1 MVRPQGSVGWN
12 GGRFS
17 GSLPSRTCTHALGG
31 KIRPLVD
38 HAAQTAAET
47 GHCTACLARGT
58 SCVVRERGHP
68 APIGAGVQREWQR
81 TMEGS
86 SKSRHPCEVKPDMGN
101 WRHHVSIGI
110 DDILEDESISVE
122 QKGRMIADRLS
133 REVCF
138 HSFPYV
144 ANFRTARTAD
154 ELDQW
159 LERMYDYAD
168 RHRIWIR

>member
-1 MVRPQGSVGWN
+1 
-12 GGRFS
+12 
-17 GSLPSRTCTHALGG
+17 
-31 KIRPLVD
+31 
-38 HAAQTAAET
+38 
-47 GHCTACLARGT
+47 
-58 SCVVRERGHP
+58 
-68 APIGAGVQREWQR
+68 
-81 TMEGS
+81 
-86 SKSRHPCEVKPDMGN
+86 MGN

-110 DDILEDESISVE
+110 DDILEDESMSVE